1 MTFVCVLSCACV
13 PATLMH
19 IPTPTHPHT
28 HLVSLGSKAQN
39 VIEDMGY
46 CLLMYILC
54 RGEGGRREEGVRE
67 GERERGREKFIK
79 IHSLL

>member
-1 MTFVCVLSCACV
+1 MCAA
-13 PATLMH
+13 PY
-19 IPTPTHPHT
+19 TPTHTHTHT

-54 RGEGGRREEGVRE
+54 RRRGREEGGGRREGGRE
-67 GERERGREKFIK
+67 GEREERGRSLLKFIANYNA
-79 IHSLL
+79 